1 MAAEKSHWQPEST
14 TGKAFEKIYSNMN
27 ISLGYSPCPNDT
39 FIFDA
44 MANGTIDTEGLAFET
59 SLEDVETL
67 NQWAMEGRLDVTK
80 LSFPALFRNASH
92 YRILS
97 SGAALGKGVGPLLI
111 GKKKVSFD
119 SVEKLTIAIPGVN
132 TTANLL
138 LSYAFPNASKRTV
151 YLFSDIEDAVLEGR
165 CDLGVIIH
173 ENRFTYA
180 QKGLEKICDLG
191 TVWEEKENVP
201 IPLGCI
207 AAHKRLDTET
217 MNLVDGLIRK
227 SLTHAFAAYPALS
240 QYVQKHAQAMDE
252 QVMRQH
258 IELYV
263 NNYTMDLGSPG
274 RAAIDKLFEVY
285 KKLND
290 HVIGSPSLFQD

>member
-1 MAAEKSHWQPEST
+1 M
-14 TGKAFEKIYSNMN
+14 KIL
-27 ISLGYSPCPNDT
+27 IGYSPCPNDT

-44 MANGTIDTEGLAFET
+44 LVNGKIDTEGISFEPR
-59 SLEDVETL
+59 LEDVETL
-67 NQWAMEGRLDVTK
+67 NQWAMEGKLDVTK
-80 LSFPALFRNASH
+80 LSFPALFRNAAQ

-111 GKKKVSFD
+111 ATKQISLD
-119 SVEKLTIAIPGVN
+119 QVEDLTIAIPGIN

-138 LSYAFPNASKRTV
+138 LSYAFPNATRRV
-151 YLFSDIEDAVLEGR
+151 VHLFSDIEEIVLQEK

-180 QKGLEKICDLG
+180 QKGLEKVCDLG
-191 TVWEEKENVP
+191 TIWEEKENAP

-207 AAHKRLDTET
+207 AAHTRLDSEL
-217 MNLVDGLIRK
+217 MKKIDGLIKK
-227 SLTHAFAAYPALS
+227 SLTHAFGTYPALS
-240 QYVQKHAQAMDE
+240 QYVQNHAQAMEE

-263 NNYTMDLGSPG
+263 NNYTMELGSQG
-274 RAAIDKLFEVY
+274 TGAIEKLFEVY
-285 KKLND
+285 KKINQN
-290 HVIGSPSLFQD
+290 VTSSSPLFQV